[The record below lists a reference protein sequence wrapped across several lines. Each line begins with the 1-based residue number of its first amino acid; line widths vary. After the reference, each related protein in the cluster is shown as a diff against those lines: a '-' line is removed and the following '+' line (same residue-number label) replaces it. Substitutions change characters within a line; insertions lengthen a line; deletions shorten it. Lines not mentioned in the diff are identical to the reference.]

1 MKHMKEN
8 TNQQVSTALNF
19 YLPFSDFHLVSQEY
33 IINKSVIENWTL
45 GKLKIPEFASVNE
58 MEDWIIAIDFLIKS
72 ERFIVSGP
80 EDPYYTASSDFYTK
94 QLTIEDINGNVY
106 QIPERK
112 YYNKKAEPLNLLDTK
127 KLTDYF
133 NTSYDVFLAIDSY
146 GPCSANEKTDGKF
159 YFKDLLMCGL
169 IDFLLCAERSTFLP
183 PKNQAMFGA
192 TIENY
197 NSEDDFDE
205 CNKYWQFKSKK
216 KSKNLLIIESP
227 IDEEKKEEQIEYFD
241 SFRMWHEKF
250 IKNNKLYL
258 ILFQTDGISDS
269 NLISFFKPLVA
280 TMKEEGGY
288 PINSYSC
295 SIDAYIESKLKLRE
309 GEIQSLGESLNPK
322 VVFVMSFC
330 DDIAYLEFYTK
341 LYAEEPDENEI
352 KRFSETIT
360 QKTKE
365 LFSYITGNIDKDA
378 IGKLILYFEDE
389 RLDKVCSS
397 IDLNTETLADQ
408 VHTELAQLKS
418 KNYHDTT
425 YYCSFIMN
433 NSDDLWEK
441 GFLDMTNSLDT
452 SILIYGFSN
461 QYQDIVRQSYSA
473 GEYDTGI
480 FSEEGDSSY
489 LLSENTEDFP
499 IKDYFEKA
507 TYGN

>member
-1 MKHMKEN
+1 MKEN
-8 TNQQVSTALNF
+8 TNKQVAVRLNF
-19 YLPFSDFHLVSQEY
+19 SLPFRDFHLVSQDY
-33 IINKSVIENWTL
+33 IISKSVIENWTL

-58 MEDWIIAIDFLIKS
+58 IEDWIIAVDFLIKS
-72 ERFIVSGP
+72 ESFVISGP
-80 EDPYYTASSDFYTK
+80 EFPYYTASSNFYTK

-106 QIPERK
+106 KIPERN
-112 YYNKKAEPLNLLDTK
+112 YYSKKAEPLDLLDTK
-127 KLTDYF
+127 KITDYIKEPA
-133 NTSYDVFLAIDSY
+133 DVFLSTDTY
-146 GPCSANEKTDGKF
+146 GPCAADEKIDGKF
-159 YFKDLLMCGL
+159 SFKAINICGL
-169 IDFLLCAERSTFLP
+169 VDFLLNAEKAAFSLP
-183 PKNQAMFGA
+183 KEQIMFSY
-192 TIENY
+192 TIEDY
-197 NSEDDFDE
+197 SSEDDFDE
-205 CNKYWQFKSKK
+205 CNAYWQFQSKK

-258 ILFQTDGISDS
+258 ILFQTDGISGS

-280 TMKEEGGY
+280 TMKEGAY
-288 PINSYSC
+288 PMHSYPC

-309 GEIQSLGESLNPK
+309 GKIQSLGESLNPK

-330 DDIAYLEFYTK
+330 HDIDSCEFYTK
-341 LYAEEPDENEI
+341 GNEEEPDENDI

-360 QKTKE
+360 QKIKE

-378 IGKLILYFEDE
+378 IGKLILYFESE
-389 RLDKVCSS
+389 PLDKVCSS

-418 KNYHDTT
+418 KNYSDITI
-425 YYCSFIMN
+425 YCSFIMN
-433 NSDDLWEK
+433 SSDDLWKK
-441 GFLDMTNSLDT
+441 GFLELSNSFDKT
-452 SILIYGFSN
+452 IAIYGPSTHYHDF
-461 QYQDIVRQSYSA
+461 VRQGYDC

-480 FSEEGDSSY
+480 FSEDEHSEY
-489 LLSENTEDFP
+489 LLSENPDDFP